1 MPAIK
6 LRLFLTCWLVF
17 TVHFATNTVRE
28 HYPAFSLIE
37 GGTFKVDRYQHFHP
51 DIFMHEDGHA
61 YIGNNVAG
69 SVIAAVP
76 LLVSRPLLDRLEAY
90 EKERIESE
98 GVPGAEYRNERH
110 PNSQAFFRL
119 AKEEGLTLRFGAAT
133 VVTSAFLM
141 APLSALIVVLM
152 FQILLDRGVPRRRAL
167 GLTLLFAFATP
178 VFFRTGVL
186 NHNMMLMYTTFV
198 AFHLLWVRPGED
210 TPSSMRRRIVAGF
223 LAGLGLALDYSG
235 VIPLLVLF
243 GYLIGSRVRT
253 ASWPTAIRESI
264 PFVLASVPPVLFL
277 LYSQWAMF
285 GNPFLPG
292 QYWMPDVTDMQL
304 FGEFRNPYS
313 TEGFR
318 GFTWPAPD
326 LYWLNLFSPSYGMFL
341 YGPLLILGLI
351 PAYFYRRQ
359 ELILPRAERV
369 FSFVLFAALL
379 TFCAANQYSRIQFN
393 SGFRYLVPLVPI
405 LFLAAS
411 DHLAR
416 LPRVWLWILAIPVL
430 LNSWV
435 IAMVREPVPESWGEV
450 LTNGIQFPWFA
461 VLRATLPPG
470 HPAVGPLVPWAIL
483 VMVGVVIAAIW
494 RVGLPREGRSSS
506 PAADAI

>member
-6 LRLFLTCWLVF
+6 LRLFLTCWILF
-17 TVHFATNTVRE
+17 TIHFATNTVRE

-37 GGTFKVDRYQHFHP
+37 AGTLKVDRYQEFHP
-51 DIFMHEDGHA
+51 DIFVHENGHA
-61 YIGNNVAG
+61 YIGNNVMA
-69 SVIAAVP
+69 SVFAAVP
-76 LLVSRPLLDRLEAY
+76 LLVFRPVLDQLEQW
-90 EKERIESE
+90 EQDRITRDGS
-98 GVPGAEYRNERH
+98 PTAEYRNDRH
-110 PNSQAFFRL
+110 PNSQAFYRL
-119 AKEEGLTLRFGAAT
+119 AKESGLTLRFGAAT

-141 APLSALIVVLM
+141 APLSALVVVLM
-152 FQILLDRGVPRRRAL
+152 FQILLDRGVSHRRAL
-167 GLTLLFAFATP
+167 GLALLFGFGTP

-198 AFHLLWVRPGED
+198 AFHLLWVRPGRAVS
-210 TPSSMRRRIVAGF
+210 TSLNRRLGAGF
-223 LAGLGLALDYSG
+223 LVGIGLALDYSG
-235 VIPLLVLF
+235 VVPLLVLF
-243 GYLIGSRVRT
+243 GYLIGARART
-253 ASWPTAIRESI
+253 ASIPTAIRESI

-285 GNPFLPG
+285 GNPLLPG
-292 QYWMPDVTDMQL
+292 QYWMPDVTETQV

-326 LYWLNLFSPSYGMFL
+326 LYLLNLFEPSYGMFF
-341 YGPLLILGLI
+341 YGPLLVVGLI
-351 PAYFYRRQ
+351 PAVLYRRE

-369 FSFVLFAALL
+369 FALVLFLALL

-405 LFLAAS
+405 MFLAAS

-416 LPRVWLWILAIPVL
+416 MPSRWLWVLAIPVL

-435 IAMVREPVPESWGEV
+435 IAMVREPVPESWREV
-450 LTNGIQFPWFA
+450 LSNGIQFPWFS
-461 VLRATLPPG
+461 VLRATLPEG
-470 HPAVGPLVPWAIL
+470 HPAGSPLVPIAL
-483 VMVGVVIAAIW
+483 LAMVGVLVVAIW
-494 RVGLPREGRSSS
+494 RVGVPRSSS
-506 PAADAI
+506 IPTPAGEAV